1 MFFRTELRK
10 IEWTSRG
17 WRLQSHCHGGSK
29 MKKPYPKTLNRA
41 RIIRLHKSGKKV
53 AEIARL
59 AGYPAGHGNNRVRG
73 LLMKAGAYKAAR

>member
-1 MFFRTELRK
+1 MELFAVDIFAALVQSLVIGRK
-10 IEWTSRG
+10 LR
-17 WRLQSHCHGGSK
+17 
-29 MKKPYPKTLNRA
+29 MKKAYPKTLNRA
-41 RIIRLHKSGKKV
+41 RIIKLYRAGKNV